1 MYLIPNA
8 IATSAAIVAAEA
20 IKDLLNAVFGSS
32 PFSPKYSMNGKLVM
46 GHISMA
52 VLRMFHPTVELSLFI
67 LNFLRAPFIF

>member
-20 IKDLLNAVFGSS
+20 IKDLLNAVFRSS
-32 PFSPKYSMNGKLVM
+32 PLSPKYSMNGKLVM

-52 VLRMFHPTVELSLFI
+52 VLRMFHPNVELSLFI